1 MSTRVVL
8 VSKES
13 SEKELYLNALTKL
26 GVDVDSVSSF
36 GELRKIV
43 LENPCHGILVDL
55 RTKINAPKGDKEIA
69 HDILEIFPV
78 VQLRW
83 DPEENEIKTLYF
95 GQAKGGGTLEE
106 FINEECQSIPPR
118 AIRASIRRN
127 IHFNVLLSGEEG
139 FEEDTLERSI
149 TINVSG
155 GGCFIF
161 SSNDWEIGDHA
172 WFTLGELDDSTVIL
186 GEVRW
191 AVPWGETMQFPGI
204 GVKFLNISGDQS
216 EQLSEKFHI

>member
-83 DPEENEIKTLYF
+83 DPEEDEIKTLYF

-155 GGCFIF
+155 GG
-161 SSNDWEIGDHA
+161 
-172 WFTLGELDDSTVIL
+172 V
-186 GEVRW
+186 
-191 AVPWGETMQFPGI
+191 
-204 GVKFLNISGDQS
+204 
-216 EQLSEKFHI
+216 FHLLKQ